1 MNDSTTN
8 HDHHCKYA
16 SALDALERELQEM
29 CAIANRESQ
38 DASRLGRCD
47 DALAYCSEAGGI
59 SMALIALRECIARL
73 DSTADGEVTA

>member
-8 HDHHCKYA
+8 HDHHCQYS
-16 SALDALERELQEM
+16 SALEELERELQEM

-47 DALAYCSEAGGI
+47 DALAFCSEAGGI
-59 SMALIALRECIARL
+59 SMALIALWDCVARL
-73 DSTADGEVTA
+73 DSTADGEE